1 MSFLRRM
8 NVCDPM
14 YKDQNKIIFSTFF
27 FLLNI
32 NIPTNDQSVT
42 MPILHLQKT
51 NILLSMPTS
60 SNSQL
65 PVTKGSNVPG
75 FYRDLHSWIHTL
87 LQTTYAYTYFKIKL
101 ILQKDVL
108 MLESKKGLWNVL
120 IKSKVF
126 PQKQFRTCKAASYNY
141 AHITVISLKYDI
153 WRIQWIVT
161 NRILT

>member
-14 YKDQNKIIFSTFF
+14 FKDQNKIICSTFF

-75 FYRDLHSWIHTL
+75 FYRDLHSWIHIL

-101 ILQKDVL
+101 ILQKRL
-108 MLESKKGLWNVL
+108 TNVR
-120 IKSKVF
+120 IQEGTMKCF
-126 PQKQFRTCKAASYNY
+126 NQKQSFPTE
-141 AHITVISLKYDI
+141 TV
-153 WRIQWIVT
+153 Q
-161 NRILT
+161 NM